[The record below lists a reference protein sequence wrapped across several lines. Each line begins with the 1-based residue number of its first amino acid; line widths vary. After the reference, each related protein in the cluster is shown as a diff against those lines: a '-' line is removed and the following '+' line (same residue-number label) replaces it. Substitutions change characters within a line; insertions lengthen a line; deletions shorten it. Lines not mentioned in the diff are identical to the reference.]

1 MGRLILVVEDQVEVS
16 RIITSQLE
24 KLGFNV
30 LQAFNGESAINI
42 YRNRNSE
49 ICTILLDMGLP
60 DIHGSQCIDEF
71 KKINNDVRIIICS
84 GMRYDNYNELG
95 AVDRIQKPF
104 AYNELKEMCNK
115 YSYL

>member
-49 ICTILLDMGLP
+49 ICTILLNMGLP
-60 DIHGSQCIDEF
+60 DIHGSKCIDEF

-84 GMRYDNYNELG
+84 GIKYESNDYHVES
-95 AVDRIQKPF
+95 IIHKPF
-104 AYNELKEMCNK
+104 SHDDLEEICNK
-115 YSYL
+115 YA